1 MPKKTVREMNIWE
14 RLHYSL
20 GAHIFHA
27 VIIFALLLSAAAIG
41 FGFFLYS
48 SSVSRDYRSRTWLL
62 SKTGVHVVDLEAAKK
77 EAEKVLER
85 YDRLQKEGREPDQAY
100 LDDCALIQDE
110 TFEEI
115 RTRLREVQEE
125 NGAVAAYIA
134 ALDLQGSRM
143 IFIADSDA
151 SDSFC
156 PPGSFDD
163 MKADEIDALA
173 NGAKPGMLDTLF
185 HTPVM
190 PSVIS
195 RMPKYGYRC
204 TAGTKIFEIGS
215 YPVMVFFD
223 TDMNRAAYASRSFLI
238 QYMVLLA
245 VVAFLLASVMVWH
258 MKRTVVNPI
267 NELSDAARAYSLDKA
282 NGESTGKHF
291 EALNIRTGDEIENLC
306 FIMKD
311 MENDL
316 ADYIRDLTRVT
327 AEKERIH
334 TELSL
339 AGKIQESMIPSIYPA
354 FPDMPEFDLYATMDP
369 AKEIGGDFYDFF
381 LLDEDHLALVTAD
394 VSDKGIPAALMMMS
408 TKILLQN
415 VTKLE
420 RYSPAAVLEVVN
432 REICSNNK
440 TEMFVTVWLG
450 ILEISTGKLR
460 AASAGHEYP
469 ALQQD
474 GGDFTLYKDK
484 HGFILGGLE
493 DARYRDYEIVLKPGD
508 ALFEYTD
515 GVTEAADSEEELF
528 GTDRMLR
535 ALNLDPN
542 AEAGRI
548 LQNVKQEIERFT
560 GDTMQSDD
568 LTMLCLRYKGK
579 NAGSEDAI

>member
-1 MPKKTVREMNIWE
+1 
-14 RLHYSL
+14 
-20 GAHIFHA
+20 
-27 VIIFALLLSAAAIG
+27 
-41 FGFFLYS
+41 
-48 SSVSRDYRSRTWLL
+48 
-62 SKTGVHVVDLEAAKK
+62 
-77 EAEKVLER
+77 
-85 YDRLQKEGREPDQAY
+85 
-100 LDDCALIQDE
+100 
-110 TFEEI
+110 
-115 RTRLREVQEE
+115 
-125 NGAVAAYIA
+125 
-134 ALDLQGSRM
+134 
-143 IFIADSDA
+143 
-151 SDSFC
+151 
-156 PPGSFDD
+156 
-163 MKADEIDALA
+163 
-173 NGAKPGMLDTLF
+173 
-185 HTPVM
+185 
-190 PSVIS
+190 
-195 RMPKYGYRC
+195 
-204 TAGTKIFEIGS
+204 
-215 YPVMVFFD
+215 
-223 TDMNRAAYASRSFLI
+223 
-238 QYMVLLA
+238 
-245 VVAFLLASVMVWH
+245 
-258 MKRTVVNPI
+258 
-267 NELSDAARAYSLDKA
+267 
-282 NGESTGKHF
+282 
-291 EALNIRTGDEIENLC
+291 
-306 FIMKD
+306 MKD

-493 DARYRDYEIVLKPGD
+493 DACYRDYEIVLKPGD

-548 LQNVKQEIERFT
+548 LQNVKQEIERCP

-568 LTMLCLRYKGK
+568 LTMLCLRDNGQY
-579 NAGSEDAI
+579 AGSEDAI